1 MDGFMGG
8 ELGVFG
14 VFGVFALGALDGA
27 ELELEGCAVNEGVGV
42 FEGAF
47 DWEGEGASD
56 VGAEEGVDVGFV
68 ENGRI

>member
-1 MDGFMGG
+1 
-8 ELGVFG
+8 
-14 VFGVFALGALDGA
+14 
-27 ELELEGCAVNEGVGV
+27 VNEGVGV

-68 ENGRI
+68 VGVAAVGDIEGSTVAVAVGLKGGS